1 MVSRINFT
9 PLPFILHPNYS
20 FIPFL
25 RWIKDNSFFHL
36 PLLRSLVPSFFFR
49 QSVYQIILL
58 EARKRK
64 RERNSK
70 TMKGRIES
78 TKWIA
83 LKESPAEASIT
94 VIFARYLPFPI
105 RGFTHTCA
113 TFHTQAVVQ
122 AAGAAS
128 LNYSSC
134 LLLHKIFNRPPS
146 IQEI

>member
-49 QSVYQIILL
+49 QSVYQIILF

-64 RERNSK
+64 RERKRERNNEREDRINEVDSFKGVSSRSK
-70 TMKGRIES
+70 YNCDIC
-78 TKWIA
+78 
-83 LKESPAEASIT
+83 T
-94 VIFARYLPFPI
+94 VSSFPNPRFYAHVRHFSHSSGCPSSWCCTLELFLLPPP
-105 RGFTHTCA
+105 
-113 TFHTQAVVQ
+113 TQD
-122 AAGAAS
+122 
-128 LNYSSC
+128 
-134 LLLHKIFNRPPS
+134 F
-146 IQEI
+146 

>member
-36 PLLRSLVPSFFFR
+36 PLFRSLVPSFFFR
-49 QSVYQIILL
+49 QSVYQIILF
-58 EARKRK
+58 EKEK
-64 RERNSK
+64 ERERERE

-105 RGFTHTCA
+105 RDFTHTCA

-122 AAGAAS
+122 AAGAAP

-134 LLLHKIFNRPPS
+134 LLLHKIFNRPSS